1 MYKYVIN
8 ETTVRDGDAERTW
21 YGIDVYRGGEKIRS
35 VYDISPDR
43 EATGRLAR
51 TCSRLG
57 LDLIHFDDVI
67 DDFIG

>member
-8 ETTVRDGDAERTW
+8 ETTMSDGDTERTW

-35 VYDISPDR
+35 VYDICPDR
-43 EATGRLAR
+43 EATARLAR
-51 TCSRLG
+51 TCCRLG
-57 LDLIHFDDVI
+57 LDPIHFDDVI